1 LFLFESCGH
10 RFLVQVVLVIL
21 FFSPI
26 FETVKNVPVTFL
38 KRKKEE
44 RERDGKRETD
54 RKKEVA
60 ILMTEKRDGQTDR
73 QTERQT
79 ELTSGLAKDLGDA
92 ERTYERPSLGEGLD

>member
-1 LFLFESCGH
+1 LFLFESCGL
-10 RFLVQVVLVIL
+10 RILVQVVLVIL
-21 FFSPI
+21 LFSPI
-26 FETVKNVPVTFL
+26 FETVKNVPVSFL

-60 ILMTEKRDGQTDR
+60 ILMTEKRDRQTDR
-73 QTERQT
+73 HT
-79 ELTSGLAKDLGDA
+79 ELTIDLAKDLGDA